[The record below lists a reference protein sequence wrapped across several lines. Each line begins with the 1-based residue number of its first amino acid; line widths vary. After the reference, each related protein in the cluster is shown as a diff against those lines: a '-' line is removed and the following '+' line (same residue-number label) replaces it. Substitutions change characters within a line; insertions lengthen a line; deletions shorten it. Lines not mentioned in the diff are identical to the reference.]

1 MHFENVQALFFSRVK
16 TGEIVQACFHN
27 QFFGRN
33 CVGVVFRF
41 TGAFLGFVH
50 WLVVKVSREKKKNW
64 RYLPFQ
70 RKTISF
76 SSLDRKEIN

>member
-1 MHFENVQALFFSRVK
+1 MFKLFVFSRVK

-50 WLVVKVSREKKKNW
+50 WLVVKVSREKKN
-64 RYLPFQ
+64 
-70 RKTISF
+70 KTGATCLFREKIFLF
-76 SSLDRKEIN
+76 SSLGRKEIN